1 MSYTIS
7 MTVNIKKEKKEKKEK
22 KKKVRKRSV
31 KTKYINS
38 SLP

>member
-22 KKKVRKRSV
+22 KKESEKKIGKDQVYKQ
-31 KTKYINS
+31 
-38 SLP
+38 